1 MRPLVSTKIKVISL
15 PTAHER
21 RSDFA
26 AHARSARSNWS
37 FVDAMTDAP
46 PELPYF
52 ERQAQRKFGRKLTR
66 GEVGCFAS
74 HWAEWDALLKSD
86 EDQRIIMEDDVIV
99 DWNAL
104 DVIAETDFS
113 AFDIDL
119 LRLYA
124 THPIQYRVE
133 VTRFLGPHIHLLNCR
148 GMFLGSQ
155 GYVLTRRAAARM
167 VSLATS
173 VDMPVDWFMNR
184 YWEFGFPNY
193 CLFPFPLIERSTPSH
208 IGDRSEFPPIDRST
222 WFLRQGFRLLDRASR
237 GIADHIRFR
246 ASAFSPNPDAGPSYV
261 ERTKAAIHSDVNG

>member
-1 MRPLVSTKIKVISL
+1 
-15 PTAHER
+15 
-21 RSDFA
+21 
-26 AHARSARSNWS
+26 
-37 FVDAMTDAP
+37 MTDAP

-52 ERQAQRKFGRKLTR
+52 ERQARRKFGRTLTR
-66 GEVGCFAS
+66 GEIGCFAS

-113 AFDIDL
+113 AFGIDL

-173 VDMPVDWFMNR
+173 VEMPVDWFMNR

-193 CLFPFPLIERSTPSH
+193 CLFPFPVIEREAPSH
-208 IGDRSEFPPIDRST
+208 IGHRPEQAGARGIDRLAHWLS
-222 WFLRQGFRLLDRASR
+222 RAKDRALR
-237 GIADHIRFR
+237 EVADRVRFGKSPFAAHPDFGPTYLER
-246 ASAFSPNPDAGPSYV
+246 HARPVSAVA
-261 ERTKAAIHSDVNG
+261 E